1 MFEQIHLVRYNVRNE
16 ESFSGKECIVMRL
29 EHVCITNFKGI
40 KNKEIKLQPGFNLII
55 GENGT
60 GKTSILEAMAVGLGG
75 FITGFEDVKTR
86 HFSDSEIRCVYSA
99 LGDGSYNR
107 KYETPIEVVCGAVFS
122 KSDYPDDVSREDF
135 VYHWKRA
142 KSSVSSSRTTV
153 QPKNISYIAKRLANA
168 DDTTILPA
176 ICYQGAGRVWAQKK
190 EKMQDPFAKSY
201 FRTLGYADCL
211 TEESNV
217 KMLQN
222 WCIKM
227 EHIAWQRES
236 KIAEYEAVKAAVG
249 LFMSKMEGDNGKCEV
264 FYDRQYEALMFRKNE
279 ELHPISSLSAGYQ
292 SLIWMVFDI
301 AYRMAVLNPQQ
312 KDNIMKV
319 TPGVI
324 LIDELDLHLH
334 PKWQWNIIEA
344 LSSVFPKLQFI
355 ATTHSPILIAAAK
368 DAWIIDVTENAEKS
382 FWKQYGFDVNETLK
396 IYQDSLELP
405 MELAEVENK
414 FELYMS
420 VGQHDRARKLLEDIE
435 EKLGN
440 DIPYTINMRVRY
452 ELETAVLG
460 E

>member
-1 MFEQIHLVRYNVRNE
+1 
-16 ESFSGKECIVMRL
+16 MRL
-29 EHVCITNFKGI
+29 EHVCITNFRGI
-40 KNKEIKLQPGFNLII
+40 EKKEIKLQPGFNLII

-99 LGDGSYNR
+99 IGDGSYNR
-107 KYETPIEVVCGAVFS
+107 RYETPIEVACDAVFS
-122 KSDYPDDVSREDF
+122 KSDYPDDVSKEET

-153 QPKNISYIAKRLANA
+153 QPKDICNIAKRLANA
-168 DDTTILPA
+168 DDTTILPV

-190 EKMQDPFAKSY
+190 EKIQDPFAKSY
-201 FRTLGYADCL
+201 FRPLGYADCL

-236 KIAEYEAVKAAVG
+236 KIAEYEAAKAAVG
-249 LFMSKMEGDNGKCEV
+249 LFMSKMEGDNGKHEV

-312 KDNIMKV
+312 KDNIVSV

-344 LSSVFPKLQFI
+344 LSSVFPKVQFI

-368 DAWIIDVTENAEKS
+368 NAWVIDITENTEKS

-405 MELAEVENK
+405 SELIEKEKEFYDYMETGRYNNAKIIL
-414 FELYMS
+414 
-420 VGQHDRARKLLEDIE
+420 
-435 EKLGN
+435 EKLEQELGN
-440 DIPYTINMRVRY
+440 NIPYIVNMRVAY
-452 ELETAVLG
+452 ELETTELG

>member
-1 MFEQIHLVRYNVRNE
+1 MYAKNNRFRR
-16 ESFSGKECIVMRL
+16 GCIAMRL
-29 EHVCITNFKGI
+29 ERVCITNFKGI
-40 KNKEIKLQPGFNLII
+40 KKKEIELQPGFNLII

-107 KYETPIEVVCGAVFS
+107 KYETPIEVACDAVFS
-122 KSDYPDDVSREDF
+122 KDDYPETVSKNEV

-142 KSSVSSSRTTV
+142 KSSISSSRTTV
-153 QPKNISYIAKRLANA
+153 QPKDICNIAKQLANV
-168 DDTTILPA
+168 DDMTILPV

-236 KIAEYEAVKAAVG
+236 KIAEYEAAKAAVG
-249 LFMSKMEGDNGKCEV
+249 LFMSKMECDNGKYEV
-264 FYDRQYEALMFRKNE
+264 FYDRQYEALMFRKDK
-279 ELHPISSLSAGYQ
+279 ELYPVSSLSAGYQ

-312 KDNIMKV
+312 KEDIVAV

-344 LSSVFPKLQFI
+344 LSSVFPKVQFI
-355 ATTHSPILIAAAK
+355 TTTHSPILIAASK
-368 DAWIIDVTENAEKS
+368 NAWIIDITENAEKS

-396 IYQDSLELP
+396 IYQDSPELP
-405 MELAEVENK
+405 TELAEADDK
-414 FELYMS
+414 FESYMS
-420 VGQHDRARKLLEDIE
+420 DGQYDKAKEVLETME
-435 EKLGN
+435 KKLGS